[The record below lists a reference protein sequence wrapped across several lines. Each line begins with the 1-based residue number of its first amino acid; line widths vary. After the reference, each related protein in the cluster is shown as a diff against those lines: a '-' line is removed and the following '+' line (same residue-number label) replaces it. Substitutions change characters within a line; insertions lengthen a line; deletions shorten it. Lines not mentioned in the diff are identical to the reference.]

1 MRELSDFSEKVNP
14 GEFLNETGG
23 RWLFSFKL
31 YVAVYVTGP
40 LKPSLMYEKNSK
52 RE

>member
-23 RWLFSFKL
+23 RWLFSSSYMLQFML
-31 YVAVYVTGP
+31 PG
-40 LKPSLMYEKNSK
+40 
-52 RE
+52 R